1 MARSATYKHVVG
13 ANELS
18 ASLQA
23 LRSEIRANVLG
34 SAMRR
39 VLAPVLR
46 SARKHA
52 KKSERTGALRR
63 SLTTK
68 VVEYPASGKV
78 VGLVGPDRG
87 YYLGGSRITKTAAS
101 FKGADRPSK
110 YAHLIEFGHHVVAPI
125 KGTNRRKKTAQPAK
139 SGTKWV
145 EAKPFIRPA
154 VLDTHNEQAA
164 AWYDGVKAGFEKALA
179 KATTGSRSRTEGPK

>member
-1 MARSATYKHVVG
+1 
-13 ANELS
+13 
-18 ASLQA
+18 
-23 LRSEIRANVLG
+23 
-34 SAMRR
+34 MRR

-46 SARKHA
+46 SAKRHA
-52 KKSERTGALRR
+52 KKSERTGALKN

-68 VVEYPASGKV
+68 VVEYPSTGKV

-87 YYLGGSRITKTAAS
+87 YYPAGKRITKVAAS

-110 YAHLIEFGHHVVAPI
+110 YAHLIEFGHHVVAPV
-125 KGTNRRKKTAQPAK
+125 KGTNRRKKTAKPAK

-164 AWYDGVKAGFEKALA
+164 AWVEGIKIGFEKALA
-179 KATTGSRSRTEGPK
+179 KANKKATSPKR